1 MWFRRGATAASA
13 GTGYG
18 APTVERLRRVA
29 TSFWVRALVSA
40 GLLALVATRI
50 DFGAA
55 SSRLSHGRWGWVV
68 AAVAAVFASLLL
80 GAARWSLFLRAAG
93 VERRPSSALRAYLIG
108 AFTTNFLP
116 SQAGGDVTRAWLA
129 SRRGTRI
136 RAATTVVVDRAT
148 ALGCLIAVAWLAFA
162 LDHSSVP
169 GTLVAA
175 LAATSGA
182 LAAGWLLVALAMR
195 GAGRIGPKLPPRLVG
210 SAREAGDSLR
220 ACVARPV
227 LWRTSAIGLGF
238 QALIALAAWLIARS
252 IALAVPF
259 SALLATLPVVL
270 VLAAAPVSIGG
281 LGVREESY
289 VLLLGQA
296 GVGATEATLFSL
308 MTATAFA
315 IASLPGG
322 LALLQ
327 RGEHPA
333 PIGIDSMPSAAES
346 DREAGILDA

>member
-1 MWFRRGATAASA
+1 M
-13 GTGYG
+13 
-18 APTVERLRRVA
+18 ERLRKIA
-29 TSFWVRALVSA
+29 TSLWVRALVSA

-55 SSRLSHGRWGWVV
+55 STRLSHGRWGWVV

-80 GAARWSLFLRAAG
+80 GAGRWYLYLRAAG
-93 VERRPSSALRAYLIG
+93 IERGPSSALRAYLIG

-129 SRRGTRI
+129 GRRGTRV
-136 RAATTVVVDRAT
+136 RAATTVVVDRVT
-148 ALGCLIAVAWLAFA
+148 ALGCLIVVAWLAFA
-162 LDHSSVP
+162 FDRSSVP

-182 LAAGWLLVALAMR
+182 FVVGSLVVALAMKASGKIAPR
-195 GAGRIGPKLPPRLVG
+195 FPARLVG
-210 SAREAGDSLR
+210 SAREARDSLR
-220 ACVARPV
+220 ACLARPV
-227 LWRTSAIGLGF
+227 LWRTSVIGLAF

-252 IALAVPF
+252 IMLGVPF
-259 SALLATLPVVL
+259 AALLATLPVVL

-281 LGVREESY
+281 LGVREGSY

-296 GVGATEATLFSL
+296 GVGTTEATLFSL

-327 RGEHPA
+327 RGERRVRTRV
-333 PIGIDSMPSAAES
+333 DDSAAS
-346 DREAGILDA
+346 T